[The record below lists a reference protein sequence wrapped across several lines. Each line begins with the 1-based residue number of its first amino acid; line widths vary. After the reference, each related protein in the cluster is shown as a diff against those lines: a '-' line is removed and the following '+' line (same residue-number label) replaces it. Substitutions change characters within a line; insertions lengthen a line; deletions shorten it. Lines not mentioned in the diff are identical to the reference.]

1 MSIKR
6 TDNYE
11 FNEAENKVI
20 GRLSSRMYWV
30 AIIFLI
36 FGGIKI
42 FEGLQSLLLG
52 LSLTDTL
59 LRDMVQHF
67 VLSVMFITMG
77 ILTLSVSQSF
87 KLVVNTEGSDIE
99 NMLNAIRSLTKLQT
113 VALALVGLTTLSTL
127 AVWIPFLLRRFAG

>member
-11 FNEAENKVI
+11 FNEAENEVI
-20 GRLSSRMYWV
+20 GKLSNRMYWV
-30 AIIFLI
+30 AIVFLI

-42 FEGLQSLLLG
+42 FEGLQSLLLD
-52 LSLTDTL
+52 LKLTDTL

-67 VLSVMFITMG
+67 VLSIMYVIMG

-99 NMLNAIRSLTKLQT
+99 NMMNAVRSLTKLQT
-113 VALALVGLTTLSTL
+113 VALILVTLTTLSTL
-127 AVWIPFLLRRFAG
+127 AVWIPFLLRRFAA